1 MICEKDFSYSES
13 DDSWPDFY
21 VVYTYKLFSCPSCSK
36 ITIICYSETLCT
48 EEDKQERY
56 YRLERG
62 DYGRKVIFMPPR
74 KEHPA
79 IPESIAEITY
89 QAQLNLAASPRASF
103 ILCRAVLEE
112 ICHHFK
118 IPVKA
123 EGKSYPA
130 SLAFRLN
137 QLFEQEK
144 MPEDLRE
151 IIQGVRQLGNEGAH
165 SEHLTF
171 TKQVNMEEADNL
183 LKIVNY
189 VIEKLFVDKY
199 EQQKAEKVLEELKIK
214 ILKSE

>member
-1 MICEKDFSYSES
+1 MFD
-13 DDSWPDFY
+13 
-21 VVYTYKLFSCPSCSK
+21 
-36 ITIICYSETLCT
+36 
-48 EEDKQERY
+48 EDIVSLEERY
-56 YRLERG
+56 WKREMG
-62 DYGRKVIFMPPR
+62 KYGRKVILMPPR

-89 QAQLNLAASPRASF
+89 QAQLNLAASPPASF
-103 ILCRAVLEE
+103 I
-112 ICHHFK
+112 K

-144 MPEDLRE
+144 MLEDLRE